1 MDTFLNA
8 APLIVALKID
18 EASQNFFNEQR
29 KKYFPAY
36 CNYVDAHITLFHKLP
51 SNKID
56 IEHILEKFSK
66 RKSFELEIA
75 NLVLQSNG
83 IDYKI
88 ECETLLQLHKE
99 MQENLSGYLIRND
112 RKKLCPHITI
122 QSKVTAYKAF
132 KTYTTLL
139 STFKPTSATAIGFSC
154 WYYVKG
160 YWEKKGEYLFG
171 SENDCNL
178 VNGSPSSNIVF
189 TLIGISLFAFS

>member
-1 MDTFLNA
+1 MNTFLKSV
-8 APLIVALKID
+8 PLIVTLKID
-18 EASQNFFNEQR
+18 EASQIFFNEQR

-56 IEHILEKFSK
+56 IDHILEKFSK
-66 RKSFELEIA
+66 RNPFELNIA

-83 IDYKI
+83 IAYEI
-88 ECETLLQLHKE
+88 ECEELLQLHKE
-99 MQENLSGYLIRND
+99 MQEDLSGYLIRND

-132 KTYTTLL
+132 KTHATLL
-139 STFKPTSATAIGFSC
+139 STFIKPLSATAVGFSC

-160 YWEKKGEYLFG
+160 YWEKKRDYLFG
-171 SENDCNL
+171 SENVCNL
-178 VNGSPSSNIVF
+178 VNG
-189 TLIGISLFAFS
+189 